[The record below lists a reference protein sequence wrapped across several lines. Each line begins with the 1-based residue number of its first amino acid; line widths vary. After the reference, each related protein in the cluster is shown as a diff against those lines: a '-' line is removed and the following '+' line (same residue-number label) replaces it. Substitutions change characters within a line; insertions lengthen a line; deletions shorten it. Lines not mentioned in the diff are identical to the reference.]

1 MKLTTMSKE
10 KLMEYRK
17 ADDAWR
23 EEMAKDGDDFD
34 VDAAIAKLAAAKNAA
49 HDFAIV
55 ISIQY
60 DIDAGE

>member
-1 MKLTTMSKE
+1 MQLTTMSKE

-23 EEMAKDGDDFD
+23 EELAKDDCD

-49 HDFAIV
+49 YYFATV

-60 DIDAGE
+60 DIDSGE

>member
-1 MKLTTMSKE
+1 MQLTTMSKE

-23 EEMAKDGDDFD
+23 EELAKDDCD
-34 VDAAIAKLAAAKNAA
+34 VDSAIAKLAAAKNAGW
-49 HDFAIV
+49 DLAIV

-60 DIDAGE
+60 DIDSGE